1 MTVNKI
7 IRNDYGFTMT
17 FTITD
22 SDDAVVDLTSNT
34 DIFFKMALP
43 GATVCK
49 VKGSCTSASPTTG
62 VCTYT
67 AAAGD
72 FDTVGVYNQEIE
84 IQFAA
89 RIITASGDQLSVVED
104 LPAST

>member
-22 SDDAVVDLTSNT
+22 SDGTAVDLTSVT
-34 DIFFKMALP
+34 DVYFKMALP
-43 GATVCK
+43 GASACK
-49 VKGSCTSASPTTG
+49 VKGSCTVTDATG
-62 VCTYT
+62 GICTYT
-67 AAAGD
+67 PVSTD
-72 FDTVGVYNQEIE
+72 FDTNGVYNQEVE
-84 IQFAA
+84 LQFAT
-89 RIITASGDQLSVVED
+89 RIITASGEQLSVVED